1 VTRRLLPRFVRKR
14 YAVQFALALGLV
26 TLAIAAVGG
35 YSYLHAN
42 EVIGDETRDDLVT
55 NAEIQAQN
63 LDEWLTRMEV
73 QMRSIS
79 ESAAFQSGDGRD
91 INLYL
96 WSVVERD
103 RDIDAAYYIDT
114 RNETVLTST
123 GSASVASA
131 ESVTTYYGRRE
142 FTSLAQQSHG
152 DVVVS
157 DPFRPSEG
165 AAPVVLF
172 ATTIPDRPNRA
183 VIAVANLRD
192 ISETHLHDI
201 DAGRFVVVDA
211 GGTVVLAEDE
221 SRLLE
226 TDALETTRYDA
237 ASGFVP
243 GQSLAGSSTEVGFA
257 RMVTHDW
264 VVTSR
269 VPTGEAYS
277 LRTDIL
283 TQILA
288 TLFVVGAGSAL
299 LAVTIGRDTVDAV
312 RTLGSNARELTD
324 GNLDVA
330 IDRDREDEFGDLY
343 EAFDVMR
350 VSLRDQIHDAER
362 AREEAEAAREEAWAE
377 KEASER
383 RRRHLER
390 TAAAYGE
397 VMRACADGDLA
408 ERIDPDEE
416 SEAMAEVAR
425 SFNEMMADVQ
435 ERNEQLRTVSNVL
448 SHDLRN
454 PLNVAVGRAELLA
467 DESES
472 DHVESLVESLD
483 RIDAIIDDALVLAL
497 QRRVED
503 TLPVA
508 LSDAARRAWAH
519 VETGDATLVVE
530 ENARFAADPDLAAH
544 VFENLF
550 RNAVEHSSTGNQTA
564 SGDAVEH
571 GSTGSRISSDDAV
584 EHSST
589 GNQTASGDAVEHGSM
604 GRRDT
609 PGDAVEHGD
618 PDGVTVTVG
627 ALCDAPGF
635 YIEDDGPGIPEA
647 DRASVLEP
655 GYTTNRSGGG
665 TGFGLPIVLQVADA
679 HGWDL
684 ALCESASGGARF
696 EFSGVERVGGGTDD
710 AVSTV

>member
-1 VTRRLLPRFVRKR
+1 MTRRLLPRFVRKR
-14 YAVQFALALGLV
+14 YAVKFVLALGLV

-42 EVIGDETRDDLVT
+42 EVIGEETRDGLVT

-79 ESAAFQSGDGRD
+79 ESAAFQSGDDRD

-131 ESVTTYYGRRE
+131 ESVTTYYGRQE
-142 FTSLAQQSHG
+142 FTALAQQSHG
-152 DVVVS
+152 DVVIS

-165 AAPVVLF
+165 AAPVLLF
-172 ATTIPDRPNRA
+172 ATTIPERPNRA

-201 DAGRFVVVDA
+201 NAGRFVVVDA
-211 GGTVVLAEDE
+211 AGTVVLAEDE

-226 TDALETTRYDA
+226 TDALETTRYDS

-243 GQSLAGSSTEVGFA
+243 GQSLGDSKTEVGFA
-257 RMVTHDW
+257 RMEAHDW

-269 VPTGEAYS
+269 VPTGEAYA

-288 TLFVVGAGSAL
+288 TLFVVGAGAAL
-299 LAVTIGRDTVDAV
+299 LAATIGRDTVDAV
-312 RTLGSNARELTD
+312 RTLGSSARELTD

-350 VSLRDQIHDAER
+350 VSLRDQILDAER
-362 AREEAEAAREEAWAE
+362 AREEAESARREAWDE

-390 TAAAYGE
+390 TAEAYGE

-467 DESES
+467 DETES
-472 DHVESLVESLD
+472 DHVEPLVESLD

-508 LSDAARRAWAH
+508 LSDVARRSWTH
-519 VETGDATLVVE
+519 VDTGDATLVVD
-530 ENARFAADPDLAAH
+530 ENPRFAADPDLAAH

-550 RNAVEHSSTGNQTA
+550 RNS
-564 SGDAVEH
+564 VEH
-571 GSTGSRISSDDAV
+571 GSTGSRIPSDDAV
-584 EHSST
+584 EHGST
-589 GNQTASGDAVEHGSM
+589 GNRTVSGDAVEHDSTGS
-604 GRRDT
+604 RIPSD
-609 PGDAVEHGD
+609 DAVEHGD
-618 PDGVTVTVG
+618 DGVTVTVG
-627 ALCDAPGF
+627 ALGDARGF
-635 YIEDDGPGIPEA
+635 YVEDDGPGIPES

-655 GYTTNRSGGG
+655 GYTTNRAGGG

-684 ALCESASGGARF
+684 TLCESASGGARF
-696 EFSGVERVGGGTDD
+696 ELSDVERVGRDTDD
-710 AVSTV
+710 AASLV